1 MLFTECLVLAKDG
14 SKLVIFRL
22 AKSGKWQ
29 IWQCILWAIFDVQSS
44 YGCLK
49 VSEFDQE
56 FISEVKDH

>member
-1 MLFTECLVLAKDG
+1 MAKQNGKYGNVFYGQFFTYRHVC
-14 SKLVIFRL
+14 
-22 AKSGKWQ
+22 
-29 IWQCILWAIFDVQSS
+29 